1 MDNFSGMYDIRDA
14 KIEDANFVLATFL
27 RGLYYGESWYS
38 AIPKDIFMSNYK
50 RIAVAMLANPNNIV
64 KIACLKEDPDVILGY
79 SILSSDYQVIH
90 WVFVKKVW
98 RKKGIARS
106 LVPSRPQ
113 FISHLTNLGKD
124 LLSKFPKETV
134 YNPFTIG

>member
-1 MDNFSGMYDIRDA
+1 MDNFQGLYDVRDA

-38 AIPKDIFMSNYK
+38 AIPKDIFMNNYK
-50 RIAVAMLANPNNIV
+50 RVAVAMLANPNNIV

-79 SILSSDYQVIH
+79 SILSADYQVIH
-90 WVFVKKVW
+90 WCFVKKAW

-113 FISHLTNLGKD
+113 FISHLTELGKS
-124 LLSKFPKETV
+124 LMSKFPKETV
-134 YNPFTIG
+134 FNPFAL